1 MNRVGVLG
9 FLHESNTFLPV
20 PTTYEDF
27 ARTSMTRGAGMLE
40 RWKGGR
46 HELSGMFAGL
56 EESSLTAVPCMATFA
71 VPSGALTEDAY
82 ERLVA
87 ELLDSVRQN
96 LPIDALLVA
105 LHGATV
111 SVPYPDADGE
121 FLRRLREMVGPEMP
135 VVLTLDL
142 HANIS
147 AAMAQHSTAL
157 VTYRS
162 NPHLDQEERGREAAR
177 LLARTMRGE
186 VRPVQ
191 ALEAPPFFV
200 QISKQYTAVEPA
212 RSLYAAVQ
220 EVMAWPGILSAS
232 TAMGFY
238 YADVPEMG
246 TTFVAVADG
255 DLALARR
262 AARWMA
268 ERAWAQRHQ
277 FTGDLPDPA
286 AAIRYAGSKA
296 KKPVVLM
303 DVGDNVGGGSPG
315 DSTILFAELLR
326 QKVPNGLVILY
337 DPESVERC
345 VAAGVG
351 TEVSLR
357 AGGKSDREHAHPV
370 AVHGRVRTLADGVYV
385 ETEVRHG
392 GWGRYDQGITAV
404 VETPDRH
411 TVVLTSRRM
420 APMSLEQVISLG
432 IRAERKDILIV
443 KGVVAPRAAY
453 EPIAGEVVLV
463 DTPGVTSDDPRRF
476 TYVRRGRPLFPLE
489 PDAVYGEGLE
499 QTAEG
504 G

>member
-27 ARTSMTRGAGMLE
+27 ERASLTRGDEMLE

-56 EESSLTAVPCMATFA
+56 EEMGLTAVPCMATFA
-71 VPSGALTEDAY
+71 VPSGALTESAY

-87 ELLDSVRQN
+87 ELLDSVGQN
-96 LPIDALLVA
+96 LPVDALLVA

-162 NPHLDQEERGREAAR
+162 NPHLDQEKRGREAAR

-238 YADVPEMG
+238 YADVAEMG

-268 ERAWAQRHQ
+268 ERAWPQRHQ
-277 FTGDLPDPA
+277 FTGDLPDPVA
-286 AAIRYAGSKA
+286 AVRYAASEA

-315 DSTILFAELLR
+315 DSTILFEELLR
-326 QKVPNGLVILY
+326 QDVRNGLVILY
-337 DPESVERC
+337 DPESVAHC

-351 TEVSLR
+351 AEVNLQ
-357 AGGKSDREHAHPV
+357 AGGKSDREHAQPV
-370 AVHGRVRTLADGVYV
+370 AVHGRVRTLSDGVFV

-411 TVVLTSRRM
+411 TIVLTSRRM

-432 IRAERKDILIV
+432 IRPERKDILIV

-476 TYVRRGRPLFPLE
+476 TYVRRRRPLFPLE
-489 PDAVYGEGLE
+489 ADAVYNEGPA
-499 QTAEG
+499 QNAEAV
-504 G
+504 